1 MPRIVV
7 IGNAGG
13 GKSTVARE
21 LATARGLPHVEI
33 DRLLWQ
39 DGFAPT
45 DVYERQHADP
55 RRVQYHGDAKG
66 VLKKAAASSHHVL
79 DKSAEATKQ
88 ENSACDHWEMRQHK
102 RGHSSKYN
110 DQKDRDRQ

>member
-45 DVYERQHADP
+45 DVYERQHAEI
-55 RRVQYHGDAKG
+55 VAGDNG
-66 VLKKAAASSHHVL
+66 VIDGLGQQASIAERIARATDVVL
-79 DKSAEATKQ
+79 I
-88 ENSACDHWEMRQHK
+88 EMPLR
-102 RGHSSKYN
+102 
-110 DQKDRDRQ
+110 